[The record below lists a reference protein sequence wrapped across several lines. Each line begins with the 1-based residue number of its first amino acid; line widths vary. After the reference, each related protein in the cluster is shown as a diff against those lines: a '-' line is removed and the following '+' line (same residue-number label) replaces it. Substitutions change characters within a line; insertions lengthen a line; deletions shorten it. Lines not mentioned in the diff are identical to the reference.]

1 MEMDVVIDVVC
12 PWCFVGKR
20 QLDRALEMRPGVVSE
35 VRYRPYQLS
44 PETPA
49 EGVDRNAYYEK
60 KFGNSPQFQTARKHL
75 LEMGEELGITFD
87 FESECRIA
95 NTLDAHRLMR
105 WGLSAGAQE
114 AVAEGLMRA
123 YFEKCQFI
131 GDHGLLIEIAAGA
144 GMDSALVADLLASD
158 RDKELVEREV
168 ANARQMGI
176 SGVPMFIFDGKG
188 ALSGAQGAE
197 MIVKAIDQQEAA

>member
-1 MEMDVVIDVVC
+1 MEIDVVIDVVC

-20 QLDRALEMRPGVVSE
+20 QLDRALEMRPGVVTE

-44 PETPA
+44 PETPP
-49 EGVDRNAYYEK
+49 EGVDRNAYYEQ

-75 LEMGEELGITFD
+75 RETGEDLGITFD
-87 FESECRIA
+87 FDSECRIA

-105 WGLSAGAQE
+105 WSLSAGAQN
-114 AVAEGLMRA
+114 AVAEGLMQA
-123 YFEKCQFI
+123 YFEQCKFI
-131 GDHGLLIEIAAGA
+131 GDHDLLAVIAADA
-144 GMDSALVADLLASD
+144 GMDRKLVAELLASD
-158 RDKELVEREV
+158 RDKELIAQEV

-197 MIVKAIDQQEAA
+197 MIVKAIDQLEAA